1 MLNLSNPWDVLWYIC
16 SFLAKPWFFN
26 LCETREKSRR
36 NSFHNIIFDI
46 CSGNI
51 LFLLPQSCT
60 WSSMKDYMLD
70 QFILWRLLILLLRRL
85 PQNNI
90 IHRVPVFHWKFK
102 LFLFPVLHY
111 NKYIMKFCFYWLALF
126 LVPNYW
132 IRWQRNLSSRV
143 FILAFYL
150 SNLKRRAEISS
161 NKYRNVLQFGPY
173 YWTLFCFMCFGW

>member
-1 MLNLSNPWDVLWYIC
+1 MVRLFNCLFSTIQSENIKSFIYPWDVLWHIH

-90 IHRVPVFHWKFK
+90 IHRTPIFLWKFK
-102 LFLFPVLHY
+102 LLHSP
-111 NKYIMKFCFYWLALF
+111 C
-126 LVPNYW
+126 
-132 IRWQRNLSSRV
+132 
-143 FILAFYL
+143 FIL
-150 SNLKRRAEISS
+150 K
-161 NKYRNVLQFGPY
+161 
-173 YWTLFCFMCFGW
+173 